1 MTINLD
7 QEKNLQLT
15 AQEVYDILDLA
26 TQAADD
32 NGFVSEYVYER
43 AIYLY
48 ATVILFPK
56 FKNEITKIISEE
68 NPLAAWQHC
77 IEKGY
82 LQDLIDKYSDE
93 LEFLAQQS
101 IIWLENYVSFSH
113 SARGLLGTIQDFSS
127 DIVSGTLEKF
137 QEINKSS
144 DIQHILNIA
153 DEWGFTPEKTL
164 NSEKKNNSVEVKG
177 IDSLYEL
184 ELI

>member
-7 QEKNLQLT
+7 QEKDLQLT

-26 TQAADD
+26 IQAADD

-82 LQDLIDKYSDE
+82 LHDLIDKYSDE

-101 IIWLENYVSFSH
+101 ITWLENYVSFSH
-113 SARGLLGTIQDFSS
+113 SARGLLGTIQALST
-127 DIVSGTLEKF
+127 DIVAQASKRF
-137 QEINKSS
+137 QDVNEGSKIQEVLQIAENWGLNKEAAEMMNKTNTSLKS
-144 DIQHILNIA
+144 A
-153 DEWGFTPEKTL
+153 D
-164 NSEKKNNSVEVKG
+164 V
-177 IDSLYEL
+177 DSLYDL
-184 ELI
+184 SVI